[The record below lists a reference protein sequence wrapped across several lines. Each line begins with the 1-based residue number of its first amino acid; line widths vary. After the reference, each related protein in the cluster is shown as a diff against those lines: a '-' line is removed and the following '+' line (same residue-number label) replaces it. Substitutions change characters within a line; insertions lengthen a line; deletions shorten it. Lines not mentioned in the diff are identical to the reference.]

1 MSDHHDEIVIPR
13 SAIVAAAS
21 LVALSLALAFVARQT
36 DVGATRLTLSPP
48 AETVRIVLS
57 DTPDGG
63 IAVSDADQGRELQRH
78 GPNDGGF
85 IRVVMRTV
93 TQKRAAIGI
102 GPAAPFE
109 LSRDAAGRA
118 VLADPQTGGVITL
131 SAFGPGNAAAFAEL
145 LDKGRRTP

>member
-13 SAIVAAAS
+13 GAIVAAAS
-21 LVALSLALAFVARQT
+21 LVLLSLALAFVARQT
-36 DVGATRLTLSPP
+36 DIGATRLTLSPP
-48 AETVRIVLS
+48 AETVRIVFS
-57 DTPDGG
+57 DTADGG
-63 IAVSDADQGRELQRH
+63 IVVSDADRGRELQRH

-85 IRVVMRTV
+85 V
-93 TQKRAAIGI
+93 GI

>member
-1 MSDHHDEIVIPR
+1 MSHHHDEIVIPR
-13 SAIVAAAS
+13 NAIVAAAA
-21 LVALSLALAFVARQT
+21 LVVLSLALAFVARQT

-48 AETVRIVLS
+48 VEAVHLVFS
-57 DTPDGG
+57 DTADGG
-63 IAVSDADQGRELQRH
+63 ITITDADQGREVRQF

-85 IRVVMRTV
+85 IRVVMRTM
-93 TQKRAAIGI
+93 TQKRAAAGF

-109 LSRDAAGRA
+109 LSRDTAGRA
-118 VLADPQTGGVITL
+118 VLADPQTGGIITL